1 MEFIDRI
8 QANAELVIRQ
18 FPDQE
23 LGYDERSVEWLDGFI
38 ERQRLR
44 LEPDKFA
51 GISQTLGS
59 FLGECICRNFAGR
72 WEENEHGAAVVFS
85 GDNGGNACFPI
96 NKVEKQFANGADDSV
111 LSFYQTI
118 PVLFGDQSIFGD
130 GQNAI

>member
-1 MEFIDRI
+1 MELIDRI
-8 QANAELVIRQ
+8 KANAELVIQQ

-44 LEPDKFA
+44 LEPDKVE

-59 FLGECICRNFAGR
+59 FLGECICRNFDGR
-72 WEENEHGAAVVFS
+72 WEENEYGAAVVFK
-85 GDNGGNACFPI
+85 DGNACFPI
-96 NKVEKQFANGADDSV
+96 NKVGKQFANGADDSV